1 MEISIQLDMASQY
14 FNAWKEVFD
23 SSNTKYLWCAWHVDR
38 AWRKAIKKYFK
49 SLDEQR
55 KVYHQLHV
63 IMMETS
69 KTSFQILL
77 TKFLTSHVNSP
88 PFIEYFQSYCHH
100 FEQWALCF
108 RVGTPV
114 NTNMYSESFHRVL
127 KICYLN
133 HKYNRRLDTLIT
145 WKALN

>member
-1 MEISIQLDMASQY
+1 MEISIQLGLCQT
-14 FNAWKEVFD
+14 WKEVFD

-55 KVYHQLHV
+55 KVYHQLRV

-88 PFIEYFQSYCHH
+88 PFIEYFKVTAIIPSSGLYVL
-100 FEQWALCF
+100 ELAL
-108 RVGTPV
+108 
-114 NTNMYSESFHRVL
+114 L
-127 KICYLN
+127 L
-133 HKYNRRLDTLIT
+133 TLICIQSRFT
-145 WKALN
+145 EYLKFVI